1 MAQIN
6 DVRFQLRPRDGSNQA
21 EVELSY
27 ALDFTPAELAQASAY
42 RLYTSITDAPAAAAA
57 APEVLAQ
64 APAGFDRYQ
73 HKHEAYYRF
82 CDGRFELLLVLVLD
96 PSAAASNA
104 LYSGESQPLQ
114 RIAALGQGTLG
125 GNGRYQPEERPL
137 ASVPVSGSASS
148 RHSSHNQWK
157 ADGFTLLSV
166 MDSLLPRQAHQV
178 YRKQYEL
185 ELLASVPAQSSAW
198 AQAPKEAVSG
208 TSAVSW
214 PAVEIMLRAGLR
226 FQFLRP
232 VSEWLGYSEM
242 QLRQLNLLDLIDWA
256 EQDDFLRF
264 LATSSETSTPEGYFT
279 ARTAAGHN
287 LGLVVSIRSES
298 LDAHGRPERH
308 LRLEPVAGD
317 EAIPELHSLRTFFE
331 RIDLPVCATDA
342 SGRFLWT
349 NAAFRSLIAD
359 NQPIRRGQPYYQLFP
374 HWNINLN
381 AGQRL
386 RTGYELDEQIFT
398 VKVNSKVNSK
408 VDAQPSAPSSN
419 PGTKPIARSID
430 PFSNNGNLAQ
440 PVRRPLLTPT
450 PLLDRSTP
458 QAEPVPQPV
467 EFRVRIRS
475 ASNRGQTPL
484 IWMFDRAP
492 SESSPEAVKA
502 QEQLQIMVAQAPL
515 GVCVTDEKGIFE
527 YVNEAY
533 CRIYGYEPHELI
545 GQPFTRVVPPGTER
559 QWMQIHD
566 RFIAGTEETR
576 GEFTVCHRDGH
587 LLTVLADS
595 ARVVLDGGAV
605 RKITYVQEITQRKE
619 MEQRLAVS
627 EQIQRQLFENAPIG
641 ICITDADG
649 YFVDFNDGYCQMYGY
664 TREELKG
671 QHFTVVVPKEKEQ
684 HWRRV
689 HDRFIAG
696 QEDTRGEFEVLHK
709 SGRPMIVLADS
720 ARGTGPDGRPRK
732 ITFVV
737 DITARKQAERN
748 LKRSEEIQR
757 HLFESAPIGI
767 CVTNSQGYFVDV
779 NEGYCQLYGY
789 RREELIG
796 QHFTCVVAPEQADH
810 WRAVHD
816 RFIAGKEDT
825 RGEFE
830 VRTKDGRKLIVLA
843 DSARSTGLDGL
854 PTKITF
860 VVDITARKEAEK
872 SLRVSEEIQ
881 RKLFENAPIGIC
893 ITNSQGYFIDFNEG
907 YCQLYGYR
915 REELQGQHF
924 TKVVPPETV
933 DYWKAVHDRFIAGKE
948 DTRGEFTVMAKNGRK
963 LTVLADSARGTDAQG
978 QPTKITFVVDIT
990 ERKEAEQQ
998 LRAAE
1003 EELRQN
1009 LEEMEATQEAMRASQ
1024 ISLERSETRFRKLFD
1039 ESPMGICVTDEKG
1052 IYESVNAAY
1061 AQMYGYR
1068 PEELIGQPFVVV
1080 VPEETR
1086 ARWQLAHDRFIAGKE
1101 DVQGEFEVVHRSGK
1115 RMMVLADS
1123 SRITGSDGKPRK
1135 VTYVIDITDRKE
1147 AEQQLRSAE
1156 EELRQNLEE
1165 MEATQEQMRQSQ
1177 AELIK
1182 SENRFRQLVDQAP
1195 MGICVTDENGCF
1207 ESVNPT
1213 YCQIYGYTAQE
1224 LLGKPFTLVV
1234 PTDQV
1239 RHWQKLHEEFIAG
1252 KAETHGEF
1260 NVVHKSGRPLQIF
1273 ASSTRI
1279 TGSDGRVRKITY
1291 VIDITDR
1298 KRTEEQLRLAEQE
1311 LREARFRQL
1320 IEEAPVGIAVI
1331 REDGHFESANQTYA
1345 EIFGYSVE
1353 DLPGQ
1358 PFTVVFPPDKTAWW
1372 MQQHQR
1378 FLQGA
1383 AEVGE
1388 FVARHRTGRQ
1398 LTILSNALKMDW
1410 PDGMA
1415 RKVVFVTDIT
1425 ARKRTEHL
1433 LKQSEESLSSLIEKS
1448 PIGICILNADG
1459 LFESANDAFC
1469 KTFGYA
1475 LDDLLA
1481 QSFTMLSSNAKRNS
1495 WQQLIERFV
1504 AEETEIQGE
1513 HTLQNRKGKP
1523 LTVLLE
1529 AVRITGSDGTIK
1541 LVFFAIDITAR
1552 KQTERELKRSEEQ
1565 VASLVE
1571 TAPVGI
1577 ALLDEE
1583 GKILS
1588 ANRTFNRILDR
1599 EADKDQEL
1607 NFASLLPR
1615 DRQAQWR
1622 EKLAKFFTDGQPVRG
1637 EMILHTK
1644 RNREITVLTDSTG
1657 IVGIDGNPQMV
1668 CFVIDISE
1676 RREAERELE
1685 RLSLV
1690 ASKTDNAIA
1699 ICNPEGQV
1707 EWINEAY
1714 SRLTGI
1720 SSEKA
1725 LGEPL
1730 LVQSLESTA
1739 REKLMAQLQKGTA
1752 FVEEFQG
1759 QRPDG
1764 SKYWTLLNLTPV
1776 FDAQGQVQQFIGVL
1790 SDLTRTKELDEEIK
1804 RETQRRLEEAK
1815 GELAAA
1821 QNQLIIS
1828 EKMAAL
1834 GQLISGVAHEVNTP
1848 ISAVKASIRNLYST
1862 LPETLSTL
1870 PALVAK
1876 VPKQHQ
1882 PLFRELMEYALN
1894 TNGQLTTMEERQ
1906 YRMQITDQLIEAG
1919 VDEDS
1924 AEDLA
1929 SSLVEVG
1936 VVHEIDKFLPLL
1948 SGRSA
1953 VEVIDMIYKL
1963 GQLKVSMQN
1972 IDIASDKTSKIVMA
1986 LKNYAYVQSS
1996 DRLVE
2001 TSLAESVD
2009 TVLTLYQN
2017 QLKYG
2022 VTVER
2027 HYDSS
2032 VPKVPLY
2039 PDEIGQVWTNIIHNA
2054 IQAMATV
2061 DREGKLTITIRQ
2073 EGQWASVAITDNGPG
2088 IPEEIKSRI
2097 FDPFFTTK
2105 SQGEGT
2111 GLGLDISRKIIEKH
2125 RGQIEVESEPGRT
2138 CFTVRLPLE
2147 QA

>member
-1 MAQIN
+1 LI
-6 DVRFQLRPRDGSNQA
+6 VSLRHEHR
-21 EVELSY
+21 
-27 ALDFTPAELAQASAY
+27 
-42 RLYTSITDAPAAAAA
+42 AP
-57 APEVLAQ
+57 
-64 APAGFDRYQ
+64 
-73 HKHEAYYRF
+73 
-82 CDGRFELLLVLVLD
+82 
-96 PSAAASNA
+96 
-104 LYSGESQPLQ
+104 
-114 RIAALGQGTLG
+114 QGLT
-125 GNGRYQPEERPL
+125 ER
-137 ASVPVSGSASS
+137 
-148 RHSSHNQWK
+148 R
-157 ADGFTLLSV
+157 
-166 MDSLLPRQAHQV
+166 
-178 YRKQYEL
+178 
-185 ELLASVPAQSSAW
+185 
-198 AQAPKEAVSG
+198 
-208 TSAVSW
+208 
-214 PAVEIMLRAGLR
+214 
-226 FQFLRP
+226 
-232 VSEWLGYSEM
+232 
-242 QLRQLNLLDLIDWA
+242 
-256 EQDDFLRF
+256 
-264 LATSSETSTPEGYFT
+264 
-279 ARTAAGHN
+279 
-287 LGLVVSIRSES
+287 
-298 LDAHGRPERH
+298 
-308 LRLEPVAGD
+308 LRLEPVAGE
-317 EAIPELHSLRTFFE
+317 EATPELHALRAFFE

-342 SGRFLWT
+342 GGRFLWT
-349 NAAFRSLIAD
+349 NTAFRELIAQG
-359 NQPIRRGQPYYQLFP
+359 QPVRRGQPYYQLFP
-374 HWNINLN
+374 DWHLNLN

-386 RTGYELDEQIFT
+386 RTGYELDEQVFT
-398 VKVNSKVNSK
+398 VRV
-408 VDAQPSAPSSN
+408 PAPQA
-419 PGTKPIARSID
+419 TKPAEAPVRPTPGSPRANQPVSRTAD
-430 PFSNNGNLAQ
+430 PFSASSATT
-440 PVRRPLLTPT
+440 RPLPHSPSPVAQV
-450 PLLDRSTP
+450 PLGGGTGFATKASET
-458 QAEPVPQPV
+458 
-467 EFRVRIRS
+467 EFRLRIRPAGS
-475 ASNRGQTPL
+475 GTHSPLVWVFERGADWQQIEEQAAT
-484 IWMFDRAP
+484 
-492 SESSPEAVKA
+492 A
-502 QEQLQIMVAQAPL
+502 QKQLRLMVAQAPL
-515 GVCVTDEKGIFE
+515 GVCVTDEAGIFE

-545 GQPFTRVVPPGTER
+545 GQSFTRVVPPGTER
-559 QWMQIHD
+559 QWQQIHD
-566 RFIAGTEETR
+566 RFIAGAEETR

-587 LLTVLADS
+587 LITVLADS
-595 ARVVLDGGAV
+595 ARAVLENGAV

-649 YFVDFNDGYCQMYGY
+649 YFVDFNEGYCQMYGY
-664 TREELKG
+664 TREELEGK
-671 QHFTVVVPKEKEQ
+671 HFTVVVPPGTEE

-696 QEDTRGEFEVLHK
+696 QADTRGEFEVRHK
-709 SGRPMIVLADS
+709 SGRPMMVLADS
-720 ARGTGPDGRPRK
+720 ARGNGPDGRPRK

-737 DITARKQAERN
+737 DITARKQAETS

-779 NEGYCQLYGY
+779 NEGYCKLYGY
-789 RREELIG
+789 SREELIG
-796 QHFTCVVAPEQADH
+796 QHFTCVVAPERAEH
-810 WRAVHD
+810 WKQVHD

-830 VRTKDGRKLIVLA
+830 VVTKDGRKLIVLA
-843 DSARSTGLDGL
+843 DSARSTGIDGQ

-872 SLRVSEEIQ
+872 NLRVSEEIQ

-915 REELQGQHF
+915 RDELEGQHF

-933 DYWKAVHDRFIAGKE
+933 EHWKKVHDRFIAGQE
-948 DTRGEFTVMAKNGRK
+948 DTRGEFSVQHKSGRR
-963 LTVLADSARGTDAQG
+963 LTVLADSARGRDAQG
-978 QPTKITFVVDIT
+978 NPTKITFVVDIT

-1009 LEEMEATQEAMRASQ
+1009 LEEMQATQEAMRMSQ

-1052 IYESVNAAY
+1052 IYESVNGAY
-1061 AQMYGYR
+1061 AQMYGYA
-1068 PEELIGQPFVVV
+1068 PEELIGKPFVLV
-1080 VPEETR
+1080 VPEEVR
-1086 ARWQLAHDRFIAGKE
+1086 AKWQLAHDRFIAGQE
-1101 DVQGEFEVVHRSGK
+1101 DVQGEFEVMHRSGR

-1147 AEQQLRSAE
+1147 FEQQLRSAE

-1165 MEATQEQMRQSQ
+1165 MEATQEQMRASQ
-1177 AELIK
+1177 AELMK
-1182 SENRFRQLVDQAP
+1182 SETRFRQLVDQAP
-1195 MGICVTDENGCF
+1195 MGICVTDERGCF

-1213 YCQIYGYTAQE
+1213 YCQIYGYQPDE
-1224 LLGKPFTLVV
+1224 LLGKPFTMVV
-1234 PTDQV
+1234 PPDQV
-1239 RHWQKLHEEFIAG
+1239 RHWQTLHEQFIAG
-1252 KAETHGEF
+1252 QAETHGEF
-1260 NVVHKSGRPLQIF
+1260 NVVHKSGRQLQIF

-1279 TGSDGRVRKITY
+1279 TGADGRTRKITY

-1298 KRTEEQLRLAEQE
+1298 KRTEQQLRLAEQE

-1331 REDGHFESANQTYA
+1331 REDGHFESVNQTYA
-1345 EIFGYSVE
+1345 DIFGFAVE
-1353 DLPGQ
+1353 ELPGQ
-1358 PFTVVFPPDKTAWW
+1358 SFTVVFPPDKTAWW

-1378 FLQGA
+1378 FLEGA
-1383 AEVGE
+1383 PEVGE
-1388 FVARHRTGRQ
+1388 FIARHRTGRQ

-1425 ARKRTEHL
+1425 ARKRTEQL
-1433 LKQSEESLSSLIEKS
+1433 LKRSEESLSSLIEKS

-1459 LFESANDAFC
+1459 LFESANEAFC
-1469 KTFGYA
+1469 QTFGYS

-1481 QSFTMLSSNAKRNS
+1481 QSFTLLSSNAKRNS
-1495 WQQLIERFV
+1495 WQQLIERFA
-1504 AEETEIQGE
+1504 AEEIEIQGE

-1523 LTVLLE
+1523 LTILLE
-1529 AVRITGSDGTIK
+1529 GVRIAGTDGAIK

-1577 ALLDEE
+1577 ALVNEE
-1583 GKILS
+1583 GIILS
-1588 ANRTFNRILDR
+1588 ANRTFNRMLDLEEDTDR
-1599 EADKDQEL
+1599 NL
-1607 NFASLLPR
+1607 SFAALIPR
-1615 DRQAQWR
+1615 DKQSQWNER
-1622 EKLAKFFTDGQPVRG
+1622 LSKFFTDGQPLRG
-1637 EMILHTK
+1637 EMMLQTRK
-1644 RNREITVLTDSTG
+1644 KREITVLTDATG
-1657 IVGIDGNPQMV
+1657 IVGIDGSPQMV

-1685 RLSLV
+1685 RLSIV

-1699 ICNPEGQV
+1699 ICNPEGHV

-1720 SSEKA
+1720 GGEKA
-1725 LGEPL
+1725 LGQPL
-1730 LVQSLESTA
+1730 LYQSVEASAFDKLKTQISKSTA
-1739 REKLMAQLQKGTA
+1739 WVQELQGH
-1752 FVEEFQG
+1752 
-1759 QRPDG
+1759 RPDG
-1764 SKYWTLLNLTPV
+1764 STYWMLLNLTPV
-1776 FDAQGQVQQFIGVL
+1776 FNAQGQAEQFIAVL

-1804 RETQRRLEEAK
+1804 RETQRRLDEAK

-1862 LPETLSTL
+1862 LPETLSNL

-1894 TNGQLTTMEERQ
+1894 TAGQLTTVEERQ

-1936 VVHEIDKFLPLL
+1936 VVQDIDKFLPLL

-1953 VEVIDMIYKL
+1953 LEVIDMIYKL

-1972 IDIASDKTSKIVMA
+1972 IDVASDKTSKIVMA
-1986 LKNYAYVQSS
+1986 LKNYSYVQSS
-1996 DRLVE
+1996 DRLVD
-2001 TSLAESVD
+2001 TDLRESVD
-2009 TVLTLYQN
+2009 TVLTLYHN

-2022 VTVER
+2022 VKVHK
-2027 HYDSS
+2027 HYGE
-2032 VPKVPLY
+2032 VPKIPLY

-2061 DREGKLTITIRQ
+2061 DRESELTIKIER
-2073 EGQWASVAITDNGPG
+2073 EGEWAAVTITDNGPG
-2088 IPEEIKSRI
+2088 IPDEIKARI

-2125 RGQIEVESEPGRT
+2125 RGRIDVESRPGCT
-2138 CFTVRLPLE
+2138 SFIVRLPL
-2147 QA
+2147 QAQ